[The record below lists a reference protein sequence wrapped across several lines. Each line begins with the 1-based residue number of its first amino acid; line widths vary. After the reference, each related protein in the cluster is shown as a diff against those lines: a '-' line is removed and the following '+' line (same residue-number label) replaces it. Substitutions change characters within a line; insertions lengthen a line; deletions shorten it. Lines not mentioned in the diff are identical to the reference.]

1 MGKTYQIHKKF
12 NEEYQKENYL
22 YFNIILSK
30 EISNDFIKDKE
41 KEKKFFHIELPFSPK
56 LETLDFIWGFTM
68 WNLFENKREK
78 SSNFIFDFNQEDL
91 NNCFLAFEIPSN
103 RKENSENGLNH
114 FQSLEYFQEKECQVN
129 YDEFSFIKFKL
140 NPNFIIE
147 KIEDKKLKNVA
158 KLIEL
163 SNNNFKQFK
172 NIQIEK
178 RKEFINQEPNKK
190 EFFNL
195 IEKKILQK
203 LPHQPL
209 TFRIIFIICSI
220 LKSQIIL
227 LQNCQFLDSNQLF
240 KIRTEEEK
248 EEIYEKFISQLFSFY
263 LDSIVNISSRY
274 LKWSTKIEK
283 LETNEFED
291 FSNLLKDRIDW
302 NQKFFT
308 FPIFLNQLKNQEQLE
323 MIIIS
328 NNQIKSLFNQKLE
341 NFLNNN
347 ILIKIYENFQNDE
360 EKIEI
365 EKEMILKILNSFN
378 SKQDIKEYPK
388 FLTSNNLM
396 KLINIHYRLI
406 AKLPVIFIEGND
418 YEKNLLIHYLLE
430 EILKQKLIILNINSK
445 TNKKDIEQIIEK
457 AENIIKEN
465 PNSKI
470 NILFNDFNTG
480 SKECIILLKKI
491 LIDRSF
497 DLLNLPKQIN
507 LLASIKSF
515 QSKQY
520 SSQIKPN
527 ESNESNIIEEIIS
540 KPQLIPDSFFEDIYD
555 FGNLNKKGENN
566 YILSMIY
573 QKFPQ
578 YLVNID
584 KEKIIPIILETINF
598 SRNYIQQQNKTNYS
612 IQSLQDVFI
621 FLNIFQWLIEKKI
634 CKKLTQ
640 EKQDNHDYILQS
652 ILLSLFVVYGSY
664 FIGEEKDD
672 FLLNV
677 EENLKKDSETIKIKE
692 IIDKLT
698 KSLIQSIQF
707 NLTKTNLF
715 QNQNLNENGLSIL
728 ISCFTQI
735 PLLIIGNLEISKK
748 SFQFIFNSFLSSQNK
763 NQNENLIS
771 KQWNLPQIKQFEIQ
785 CSQIFTQ
792 EYLQNQ
798 FQNIK
803 QQEEEEEQ
811 QQQQQQIIPII
822 ILKDFT
828 NLSKENLIMIHSKTK
843 KIMNKMIYNSNSNPK
858 FTLILLTNT
867 NTNFEISGL
876 TSRNLLLLSNLN
888 KNDLEIVTK
897 EITKTFS
904 KKIRRNYPNI
914 FVELFSKIYQ
924 NQNEIISKQFKTIL
938 QENQPPLNFYGI
950 KDYQYFLNNIGF
962 YYGNTQKKTQIVDI
976 CYESLFRNFG
986 IKSKILN
993 QILENSKIEGF
1004 EKLPEFNSFQLIEE
1018 NIQELS
1024 KENEIQTYSDFIKT
1038 SRHLM
1043 IFIPDI
1049 SIFSIILQYFS
1060 RNSIILFDSNS
1071 LIKSESQIENEN
1083 QEINKI
1089 LDIIEKCIYEGK
1101 MLILLDYQ
1109 KIYPLLDD
1117 LFNQNYIK
1125 ENEKFYTTII
1135 FENEIKKIEMN
1146 PNFRLII
1153 ITTKAIK
1160 YEFNQPN
1167 LLNQFEKQLIDI
1179 SSFNIPKESISKIS
1193 KIFNSI
1199 KQFTENK
1206 IKKEDLIIEFNQNS
1220 FSSLILKYQNEKDQ
1234 EEKIKKKIIQFF
1246 KFEKMIEIKELL
1258 SKKQIQKVNQIK
1270 EEYFS
1275 SIYNNFE
1282 ELLNEEILKNE
1293 VKKSIIFTRG
1303 YKREI
1308 GKIEEKYSEYSFKIL
1323 DLQNKDKIIKKENE
1337 ELISNIPK
1345 EKNIL
1350 IIHFKQ
1356 NQIELFYQI
1365 KILIEQIISQNN
1377 NQNKIENSYIIL
1389 FIHLSFTS
1397 NSKSFPFYFE
1407 KNWEHY
1413 YIEEIETLFNLKNL
1427 PQNLLE
1433 SFDYLQKNK
1442 QIEKLIIENLG
1453 IILSK
1458 EKDLTNEN
1466 FKKEKEL
1473 IEKNLF
1479 KNEEMKEQ
1487 IFQKIR
1493 KMIELSI
1500 KSKHENFKWEIFD
1513 ILQNFKQKKKKKKF
1527 ISILFDK
1534 MKK

>member
-1 MGKTYQIHKKF
+1 M
-12 NEEYQKENYL
+12 
-22 YFNIILSK
+22 
-30 EISNDFIKDKE
+30 SN
-41 KEKKFFHIELPFSPK
+41 
-56 LETLDFIWGFTM
+56 
-68 WNLFENKREK
+68 
-78 SSNFIFDFNQEDL
+78 
-91 NNCFLAFEIPSN
+91 
-103 RKENSENGLNH
+103 
-114 FQSLEYFQEKECQVN
+114 
-129 YDEFSFIKFKL
+129 
-140 NPNFIIE
+140 
-147 KIEDKKLKNVA
+147 KKLKNVA

-172 NIQIEK
+172 NLQIEK
-178 RKEFINQEPNKK
+178 RKEFINQEPDKK

-203 LPHQPL
+203 LPGQPL

-227 LQNCQFLDSNQLF
+227 LQNCQFLDSNQLRIILF
-240 KIRTEEEK
+240 KEEN

-274 LKWSTKIEK
+274 IKWSTKIEK

-308 FPIFLNQLKNQEQLE
+308 FPIFLNQNKNESLE

-347 ILIKIYENFQNDE
+347 VLIKIYENFQNDE

-365 EKEMILKILNSFN
+365 EKEIILKILNSFN
-378 SKQDIKEYPK
+378 SKQDIKDYPI

-445 TNKKDIEQIIEK
+445 TTKKDIEQIIEK
-457 AENIIKEN
+457 AENIIKEK

-497 DLLNLPKQIN
+497 DLLNLSKQIN

-515 QSKQY
+515 QSKKY

-555 FGNLNKKGENN
+555 FGNLSEKGENN

-573 QKFPQ
+573 QKFPKK
-578 YLVNID
+578 LVNID
-584 KEKIIPIILETINF
+584 KEKIIQIILETINF

-621 FLNIFQWLIEKKI
+621 FLNIFQWLIEKEI
-634 CKKLTQ
+634 CKKFNDLSNKNRVIFR
-640 EKQDNHDYILQS
+640 ESMLI
-652 ILLSLFVVYGSY
+652 SLFVVYGSY
-664 FIGEEKDD
+664 FIEKEKEE
-672 FLLNV
+672 FLLKV
-677 EENLKKDSETIKIKE
+677 EENFKKIKINGNFKKDLEKIKIKG

-715 QNQNLNENGLSIL
+715 QNQNFNENILSIF
-728 ISCFTQI
+728 ISFFTQI
-735 PLLIIGNLEISKK
+735 PLLIIDNLAISKK
-748 SFQFIFNSFLSSQNK
+748 SFQSIFNSFSSSQNK
-763 NQNENLIS
+763 NQNQNEDQNL
-771 KQWNLPQIKQFEIQ
+771 KQWNLPQIKQFKIQ
-785 CSQIFTQ
+785 CSQIFTE

-803 QQEEEEEQ
+803 KQKQK
-811 QQQQQQIIPII
+811 QIIPII
-822 ILKDFT
+822 ILKNFT
-828 NLSKENLIMIHSKTK
+828 NLSKENLIMIHSKIK
-843 KIMNKMIYNSNSNPK
+843 KIMNKMIYNSNSNSNSK

-876 TSRNLLLLSNLN
+876 TSKNLLLLSNLN
-888 KNDLEIVTK
+888 RNQLEIATK
-897 EITKTFS
+897 EITKSFS
-904 KKIRRNYPNI
+904 KEIHRNYPNI
-914 FVELFSKIYQ
+914 FVELFYKIYQ
-924 NQNEIISKQFKTIL
+924 NQNEIISKQLKTIL

-962 YYGNTQKKTQIVDI
+962 YYGNEQKKKLLLDI

-1004 EKLPEFNSFQLIEE
+1004 EKLPEFNTFQSIKE

-1024 KENEIQTYSDFIKT
+1024 KENEIQKYSDFIKT

-1043 IFIPDI
+1043 IFIPNI

-1125 ENEKFYTTII
+1125 ENEKFYITIR
-1135 FENEIKKIEMN
+1135 FENEIRKIEMN

-1167 LLNQFEKQLIDI
+1167 LLNQFEKHLIDI
-1179 SSFNIPKESISKIS
+1179 SSFNIPKQSSS
-1193 KIFNSI
+1193 KIFKILNPI

-1206 IKKEDLIIEFNQNS
+1206 IKK
-1220 FSSLILKYQNEKDQ
+1220 
-1234 EEKIKKKIIQFF
+1234 KI
-1246 KFEKMIEIKELL
+1246 
-1258 SKKQIQKVNQIK
+1258 
-1270 EEYFS
+1270 
-1275 SIYNNFE
+1275 
-1282 ELLNEEILKNE
+1282 
-1293 VKKSIIFTRG
+1293 
-1303 YKREI
+1303 
-1308 GKIEEKYSEYSFKIL
+1308 
-1323 DLQNKDKIIKKENE
+1323 
-1337 ELISNIPK
+1337 
-1345 EKNIL
+1345 
-1350 IIHFKQ
+1350 
-1356 NQIELFYQI
+1356 
-1365 KILIEQIISQNN
+1365 
-1377 NQNKIENSYIIL
+1377 
-1389 FIHLSFTS
+1389 
-1397 NSKSFPFYFE
+1397 
-1407 KNWEHY
+1407 
-1413 YIEEIETLFNLKNL
+1413 
-1427 PQNLLE
+1427 
-1433 SFDYLQKNK
+1433 
-1442 QIEKLIIENLG
+1442 
-1453 IILSK
+1453 
-1458 EKDLTNEN
+1458 
-1466 FKKEKEL
+1466 
-1473 IEKNLF
+1473 
-1479 KNEEMKEQ
+1479 
-1487 IFQKIR
+1487 
-1493 KMIELSI
+1493 
-1500 KSKHENFKWEIFD
+1500 
-1513 ILQNFKQKKKKKKF
+1513 
-1527 ISILFDK
+1527 
-1534 MKK
+1534 